1 MRRSLLSTAAIF
13 VLLSSML
20 FIPARVSAR
29 SRCPVKMP
37 ETLLSLYR
45 NSDAIYIAAFD
56 KTVDGEITEDTA
68 EYSTINVKMH
78 FSISSTLKGESRKF
92 FVREDEEYRYKNAE
106 PQGEAEAEA
115 EESEEI
121 DDDYG
126 NPGLQPGDTLLLF
139 LKNGEEGEGLR
150 LTDYRDGIKKL
161 SREQISVYE
170 ARIRDL
176 ASIFS
181 DKKISEAKIVDW
193 LVRCAVDPAT
203 RWEGTFELLQSFQEM
218 EWREEAAKERKEQI
232 AKGEAVEEIAE
243 VKSEALNGD
252 DDGKGPAADLDTAG
266 FAKILS
272 DSQKETLANILLE
285 SPVARAD
292 ESREA
297 AKKIRGDHEL
307 IELVQKWGDP
317 RLVGFL
323 LEGLRAGSND
333 PVAAGRAMTKI
344 AEILDDKD
352 AASIAEK
359 YSEDV
364 YEDDEDLVGDD
375 SEEADA
381 QADDPA
387 ANAPD
392 ENKDAEDVPSAE
404 SDPKET
410 PAADSKE
417 GPAKTEPKKL
427 TYKELRS
434 DLMQKFLDR
443 CDQAIAEKEAEK
455 EAVNSAKSE
464 H

>member
-13 VLLSSML
+13 VLLLPIFFM
-20 FIPARVSAR
+20 PARVSAR

-56 KTVDGEITEDTA
+56 KTVDGEIIEDTA
-68 EYSTINVKMH
+68 EYSTLNVKMH

-92 FVREDEEYRYKNAE
+92 FVREDEEYRYKNVE
-106 PQGEAEAEA
+106 PQGEDETETA
-115 EESEEI
+115 ESEEI

-126 NPGLQPGDTLLLF
+126 IPGLQPGDTLLLF
-139 LKNGEEGEGLR
+139 LKNGEEGEGPR

-161 SREQISVYE
+161 SREQIGVYE

-176 ASIFS
+176 SAIFTG
-181 DKKISEAKIVDW
+181 KEISEAKIVDW
-193 LVRCAVDPAT
+193 LVLCATDPAT
-203 RWEGTFELLQSFQEM
+203 HWEGTFELLQSFQEM
-218 EWREEAAKERKEQI
+218 EWREEAAKRRKEQI
-232 AKGEAVEEIAE
+232 AKGEAVEEIEE
-243 VKSEALNGD
+243 VKSEVANGD
-252 DDGKGPAADLDTAG
+252 DDGEGAAADMDTAG

-272 DSQKETLANILLE
+272 VSQKETLANILLE
-285 SPVARAD
+285 SPVAKAD

-297 AKKIRGDHEL
+297 ARKIRGDHEL

-323 LEGLRAGSND
+323 LERLRAGSND
-333 PVAAGRAMTKI
+333 AVANGRTMTKI
-344 AEILDDKD
+344 AEILDDKE

-359 YSEDV
+359 YSENM
-364 YEDDEDLVGDD
+364 YEEDEDLVGGD

-381 QADDPA
+381 ATADPA
-387 ANAPD
+387 ADVPD
-392 ENKDAEDVPSAE
+392 ENKDTEDVPPTE
-404 SDPKET
+404 SDPKGT

-417 GPAKTEPKKL
+417 RPAKTEPKRL
-427 TYKELRS
+427 TYKEQRN

-443 CDQAIAEKEAEK
+443 CDQAIAEKE
-455 EAVNSAKSE
+455 SAKSTESE